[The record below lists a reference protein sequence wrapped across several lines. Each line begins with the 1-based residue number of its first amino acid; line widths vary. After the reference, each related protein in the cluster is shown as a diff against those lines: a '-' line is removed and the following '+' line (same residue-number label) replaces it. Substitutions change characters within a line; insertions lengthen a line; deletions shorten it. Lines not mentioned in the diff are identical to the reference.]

1 MKKSNSLSNV
11 SAAAYGTVAYLLGLA
26 SILYLIGFVDDVF
39 VPKSIDRGEPGDV
52 GALAAALVDV
62 LLVTLFGLQHSIMA
76 RPGFKRVWTRIVPEP
91 IERSTYVLFSAA
103 VLGLLMWQWRPIEGT
118 VWQFGRSGSLAMVA
132 IGCLGWA
139 LLFLST
145 FLINHFELFGLRQTF
160 ARLFRLGDDQP
171 TFRTP
176 FLYRIV
182 RHPLY
187 LGIVLAMWAAPKMTL
202 GHLLFSTLMTVYIV
216 FAISLEESD
225 LIDVF
230 GSTYVHYRE
239 KVGMLFPRL
248 RRSRRGT

>member
-1 MKKSNSLSNV
+1 MKNTHPPSNII
-11 SAAAYGTVAYLLGLA
+11 AAVYGMLAYLLGLA
-26 SILYLIGFVDDVF
+26 SILYLIGFVDDAF
-39 VPKSIDRGEPGDV
+39 VPKSIDRGGSAGV
-52 GALAAALVDV
+52 GTFAAVVVDSLLLALFA
-62 LLVTLFGLQHSIMA
+62 LQHSIMA
-76 RPGFKRVWTRIVPEP
+76 RPGFKSVWTRVVPAQ

-118 VWQFGRSGSLAMVA
+118 VWQFGRSGSLAMIA
-132 IGCLGWA
+132 LGCLGWS

-145 FLINHFELFGLRQTF
+145 FLIDHCELFGLRQTF
-160 ARLFRLGDDQP
+160 ARLLRLRDDQP

-187 LGIVLAMWAAPKMTL
+187 LGIVLAMWAAPTMTP
-202 GHLLFSTLMTVYIV
+202 GHLLFASLMTAYIV

-230 GSTYVHYRE
+230 GDSYVRYRR

-248 RRSRRGT
+248 WRSRPGT